1 MDVFSKLVGT
11 LAVILVVAG
20 FIGGSDIISHFFK
33 KTNKKWLFAII
44 FGLLGGLFGIYGNL
58 NSFEMMGAIVSVR
71 DMGPMLS
78 GFAGGPIGGLLAG
91 IIAGGHRLMIQPEV
105 TKIPCAIATTCI
117 GLFCGLLSLKWHNAL
132 KKTHIA
138 LMLGAIMEVFHLSL
152 VLLIVPM
159 QYDFDTAWNIVRS
172 IAFPFISIN
181 AIGFALMVA
190 IISYTERQQTLLME
204 KSRIRSELEVANV
217 IQHSLLPTIT
227 DKYPGRSEV
236 DMYASMEAAKEVG
249 GDFYDFFF
257 VDSEHLAFA
266 IGDVSGKGV
275 PAALFM
281 ASAKITLQNC
291 IRDIPNLSEAVRT
304 ANDSLCASNEANMF
318 VTLWVGVLE
327 LSTGEMTYV
336 NAGHNPPVLVQNGVP
351 SYLKTKGGFVLA
363 GMEGVPYK
371 EHTLTLA
378 KGDVVYLYTDG
389 ITEANSITEELFG
402 EDRLIAC
409 FQNVKDQSA
418 EQIVQTV
425 KDAVDGFVQEND
437 QFDDM
442 TMLCFRYVGP
452 AE

>member
-1 MDVFSKLVGT
+1 MDVFSKLIGT

-33 KTNKKWLFAII
+33 KPNKKWLYTII

-78 GFAGGPIGGLLAG
+78 GFAGGPIGGL
-91 IIAGGHRLMIQPEV
+91 IAGLIAAAHRLMILPE
-105 TKIPCAIATTCI
+105 TTRIPCAIATTCI
-117 GLFCGLLSLKWHNAL
+117 GLFCGLLSLKWHNKL
-132 KKTHIA
+132 KKTYIA
-138 LMLGAIMEVFHLSL
+138 LLLGAIMEVFHLGL
-152 VLLIVPM
+152 VLLIVPI
-159 QYDFDTAWNIVRS
+159 QYDFETAWNIVRS
-172 IAFPFISIN
+172 IAFPFITIN
-181 AIGFALMVA
+181 AVGFALMVA
-190 IISYTERQQTLLME
+190 IISYTERQQSLLME

-227 DKYPGRSEV
+227 EKYPGRSEV

-257 VDSEHLAFA
+257 VGPGHLAFA

-291 IRDIPNLSEAVRT
+291 IRDIPSLSQAVQT

-318 VTLWVGVLE
+318 VTLWVGVLD
-327 LSTGEMTYV
+327 LATGEMTYV
-336 NAGHNPPVLVQNGVP
+336 SAGHNPPILVQGGVP
-351 SYLKTKGGFVLA
+351 SYLRTKSGFVLA

-378 KGDVVYLYTDG
+378 KGDLVYLYTDG
-389 ITEANSITEELFG
+389 VTEANSKSEELFG
-402 EDRLIAC
+402 EDRLLAC
-409 FQNVKDQSA
+409 FEHAKDQSA

-425 KDAVDGFVQEND
+425 KDAVDDFVQEND

-442 TMLCFRYVGP
+442 TMLCFRYLG
-452 AE
+452 AGE

>member
-20 FIGGSDIISHFFK
+20 FIGGSDIISHFIK
-33 KTNKKWLFAII
+33 KPNKKWLYTII
-44 FGLLGGLFGIYGNL
+44 FGVLGGLFGVYGNL

-78 GFAGGPIGGLLAG
+78 GFAGGPVGGL
-91 IIAGGHRLMIQPEV
+91 IAGLIAAAHRLMILPE
-105 TKIPCAIATTCI
+105 TTRIPCAIATTCI
-117 GLFCGLLSLKWHNAL
+117 GLFSGLLSLKWHAWLKKSYNAL
-132 KKTHIA
+132 
-138 LMLGAIMEVFHLSL
+138 LVGAVMEVFHLSL
-152 VLLIVPM
+152 VLLIVKP
-159 QYDFDTAWNIVRS
+159 FETAWSIVMS
-172 IAFPFISIN
+172 IAIPFILIN
-181 AIGFALMVA
+181 SIGFAMMVA
-190 IISYTERQQTLLME
+190 IITYTERQQTLLME
-204 KSRIRSELEVANV
+204 KSRIRSELEVASV

-227 DKYPGRSEV
+227 EKYPGRSEV
-236 DMYASMEAAKEVG
+236 DLYAFMEAAKEVG

-291 IRDIPNLSEAVRT
+291 IRDIPNLAEAVRT

-318 VTLWVGVLE
+318 VTLWVGVLD
-327 LSTGEMTYV
+327 LATGEMTYV
-336 NAGHNPPVLVQNGVP
+336 SAGHNPPVIVQNGVP
-351 SYLKTKGGFVLA
+351 SYLRIKSGFVLA
-363 GMEGVPYK
+363 GMEGIPYK
-371 EHTLTLA
+371 EHTFTLA

-389 ITEANSITEELFG
+389 ITEANSVTEELFG

-409 FQNVKDQSA
+409 FENAQEMSA
-418 EQIVQTV
+418 QQIVQTV
-425 KDAVDGFVQEND
+425 KRAVDDFVQEND

-452 AE
+452 GK